1 MLSICGAARAEDF
14 HPSKVNIPF
23 DHLYNFE
30 EMTKHLRD
38 LTNAYPDLLN
48 MKSIG
53 KSFEGRD
60 LWLITLNNPKTGAD
74 TTKPAIYIDGN
85 IHGNEVQAAE
95 VPLYLLW
102 YLTRSYGK
110 AESLTRLVDDYAF
123 YVIPMVNPDGRA
135 YWFDSPNTPDSSR
148 TGKKPTDNDN
158 DGLLDE
164 DGPDDLNGDGQIL
177 QMRRRNPNGRWKDNP
192 TDARLM
198 VPCKPGEPGQ
208 YDRLG
213 LEGIDNDGDGSVNE
227 DGPGGYDLNRNWP
240 TDWQP
245 EYMQFGASEFPLSHP
260 ESRAIATFVETHP
273 NIAAA
278 QAFHNAGGMI
288 LRGPGAQYTPEYP
301 GPDVAVYDHLG
312 QKGEEMLPFYRYMIS
327 WKDLYTVHGGFIEWT
342 FEGLGIF
349 SFTNELWTGDQMF
362 NKKSE
367 SGFFGRGE
375 DMIKFDDLLLFG
387 QTFKAWTPFKHPVY
401 GDVEI
406 GGFVKFSQRV
416 PPGFM
421 LAELCHRN
429 AAFCIFH
436 AQAMPKLEF
445 VKTEVVSRGSDLWQ
459 VTAHVRNVKIIP
471 TVAALAD
478 QHNIGNR
485 DYIEIKPTTATAT
498 TQVAAGSSQGT
509 TRSASASATQ
519 PTPSPL
525 KERAGA
531 RVPTTGTSAPTSDSH
546 SPGQAVRVIA
556 GGAINDPF
564 YAPFV
569 PVEHQPQRLWV
580 DGGVRGEETRLFRW
594 IVTGSGNVEISYHSD
609 KAKSIST
616 VVELKAP

>member
-1 MLSICGAARAEDF
+1 MTKFRTLTLVSALVGMLSTFLPARAEDF
-14 HPSKVNIPF
+14 HPSRVSIPF
-23 DHLYNFE
+23 DHLYDFD
-30 EMTKHLRD
+30 EMTKALRD
-38 LTNAYPDLLN
+38 LTNAYPELLT
-48 MKSIG
+48 MQSIG
-53 KSFEGRD
+53 RSFEGRD
-60 LWLITLNNPKTGAD
+60 LWLITLNNPKTGPD
-74 TTKPAIYIDGN
+74 TAKPAMYIDGN

-110 AESLTRLVDDYAF
+110 VESLTKLMDDYVF

-135 YWFDSPNTPDSSR
+135 EWFANPNTPDSAR
-148 TGKKPTDNDN
+148 TGMKPTDNDN
-158 DGLLDE
+158 DGQFDE
-164 DGPDDLNGDGQIL
+164 DGPDDLDGDGQIL

-192 TDARLM
+192 QDARLM

-213 LEGIDNDGDGSVNE
+213 LEGIDNDGDGLVNE
-227 DGPGGYDLNRNWP
+227 DGRGGYDLNRNWP

-245 EYMQFGASEFPLSHP
+245 EHIQFGASEFPLSHP
-260 ESRAIATFVETHP
+260 ESRAVATFIEKHP

-288 LRGPGAQYTPEYP
+288 LRGPGAEYTPEYP
-301 GPDVAVYDHLG
+301 RPDVAVYDHLG
-312 QKGEEMLPFYRYMIS
+312 QKGQEMLPFYRYMIS

-342 FEGLGIF
+342 YEGLGIF

-367 SGFFGRGE
+367 SGFFGRSE

-387 QTFKAWTPFKHPVY
+387 QTFKPWKPFKHPVY

-406 GGFVKFSQRV
+406 GGFVKFSTRV

-436 AQAMPKLEF
+436 AQAMPVLAF
-445 VKTEVVSRGSDLWQ
+445 TKTDVINRGADLWQ
-459 VTAHVRNVKIIP
+459 VTVEVRNNKIIP
-471 TVAALAD
+471 TVAAHAAM
-478 QHNIGNR
+478 HGVGGR
-485 DYIEIKPTTATAT
+485 DYIEIKPTTAAAT
-498 TQVAAGSSQGT
+498 TQVA
-509 TRSASASATQ
+509 SATSVRERDGVRATQ
-519 PTPSPL
+519 PADSTAAPSR
-525 KERAGA
+525 ERAG
-531 RVPTTGTSAPTSDSH
+531 VK
-546 SPGQAVRVIA
+546 VIA
-556 GGAINDPF
+556 GGPLADAF
-564 YAPFV
+564 HAPFV
-569 PVEHQPQRLWV
+569 PVEHQPHRLWV
-580 DGGVRGEETRLFRW
+580 DYGVGGEQTRLFRW
-594 IVTGSGNVEISYHSD
+594 IVSGSGSVEVTYHSD

-616 VVELKAP
+616 VIELKTP